1 MSKWNKVNHHS
12 FTTTF
17 RWLSGSE
24 NCFYFKIVSENNLD
38 IICIDM
44 IDYLQ
49 YRYQNWSRFATV
61 IDNNWVYLGNQRVV
75 FRGGDINQ
83 CRFCSKTS
91 VKCNFTPEIFK
102 SDLGVLLIIFVAY
115 CKNVNR
121 NGNDG
126 MKNGFKIFHTSFQ
139 QKFLTSF
146 FRYFYI
152 F

>member
-1 MSKWNKVNHHS
+1 MWFFGEATSINAGFV
-12 FTTTF
+12 
-17 RWLSGSE
+17 GS
-24 NCFYFKIVSENNLD
+24 
-38 IICIDM
+38 
-44 IDYLQ
+44 
-49 YRYQNWSRFATV
+49 
-61 IDNNWVYLGNQRVV
+61 
-75 FRGGDINQ
+75 
-83 CRFCSKTS
+83 SKTS

-146 FRYFYI
+146 CRYFYI